1 MKYIEYM
8 EYIAIKYMATSP
20 FSQKRKGDGMATS
33 PFYPKWMG
41 WSLSPGPKSTSP
53 FSPKGIG

>member
-1 MKYIEYM
+1 M